1 MKKNSYRLWS
11 LFLVCLIG
19 CSEKTKIE
27 LVDWAKVESV
37 NVDEINSDIEIGNP
51 TIDIGIYFPSNLDP
65 SFKKV
70 TLEQLVSGFKS
81 AKEIYKP
88 TSVQLNLLWVKTGEI
103 DKKFLLNGVRLKVC
117 KTRVTD
123 SELFNGSK
131 HLNRIDN
138 VLAKSELNNSE
149 FDGLMLDKNGFINEC
164 ASSNIFA
171 RYGKVIAS
179 PSQINAGVS
188 GVCKQIVVDNAS
200 RLGFVYKVKNIK
212 LSQLKKA
219 DEVFITNSIFGALHV
234 SQIEEKK
241 WKGETCTSILRNLII
256 NSKN

>member
-103 DKKFLLNGVRLKVC
+103 DKKFLSIQAN
-117 KTRVTD
+117 KTPGIPRTEYVNMYEHMQRHPSVLTD
-123 SELFNGSK
+123 EAEMAFKSFIEPSSQN
-131 HLNRIDN
+131 NRTIYLI
-138 VLAKSELNNSE
+138 VL
-149 FDGLMLDKNGFINEC
+149 
-164 ASSNIFA
+164 
-171 RYGKVIAS
+171 
-179 PSQINAGVS
+179 Q
-188 GVCKQIVVDNAS
+188 
-200 RLGFVYKVKNIK
+200 
-212 LSQLKKA
+212 LS
-219 DEVFITNSIFGALHV
+219 
-234 SQIEEKK
+234 
-241 WKGETCTSILRNLII
+241 LIHI
-256 NSKN
+256 